1 MKIKKIFSDVIHI
14 EDKKYTDERGYFF
27 ESYNKKAMGSLG
39 INEEFIQDNISYSE
53 KTYTLRGLHFQYPPY
68 SQSKL
73 IRVINGSIFDVFID
87 LRQKSSCFEQY
98 SSIVIGPNDGW
109 IYIPKGFAHGF
120 LTLTKNTTVLYKVD
134 SFYNSKY
141 EHGLLWN
148 DPYFDINWPIKNKK
162 PILSNKDLN
171 NDLWTNLKNR
181 IKS

>member
-53 KTYTLRGLHFQYPPY
+53 KTYTLRGLHFQSPPF

-87 LRQKSSCFEQY
+87 LRESSSCFEKY

-120 LTLTKNTTVLYKVD
+120 LTLSDNTTVLYKVD
-134 SFYNSKY
+134 NFYNSEY
-141 EHGLLWN
+141 EHGLLWD
-148 DPYFDINWPIKNKK
+148 DPYFDINWPIKDKK

-171 NDLWTNLKNR
+171 NDHWTNLKGK
-181 IKS
+181 IKI

>member
-27 ESYNKKAMGSLG
+27 ESYNKKAMRSLG

-87 LRQKSSCFEQY
+87 LREKSKCFEQY

>member
-87 LRQKSSCFEQY
+87 LREKSSCFEQY

-109 IYIPKGFAHGF
+109 IYIPRGFARGF
-120 LTLTKNTTVLYKVD
+120 CTLEDSTRILYKVD
-134 SFYNSKY
+134 NHYSKDAESGIAWDDPFYNI
-141 EHGLLWN
+141 
-148 DPYFDINWPIKNKK
+148 DWPIGSSV
-162 PILSNKDLN
+162 PILSDKDSKLPKWN
-171 NDLWTNLKNR
+171 E
-181 IKS
+181 IKSEIVF